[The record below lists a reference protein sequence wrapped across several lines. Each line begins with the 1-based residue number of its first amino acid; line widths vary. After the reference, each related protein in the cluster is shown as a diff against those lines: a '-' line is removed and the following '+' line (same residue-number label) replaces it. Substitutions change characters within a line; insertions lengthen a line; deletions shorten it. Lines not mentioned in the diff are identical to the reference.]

1 MNLRV
6 ATAVT
11 AGVAV
16 LALAGCGPRS
26 AQGQTDSSSSST
38 SSSTPA
44 AESPTGTTSTGQTSP
59 APSSSVTTG
68 PTSTTSSPRTSGSS
82 ASTSSGSSRSA
93 GAAAPSRCLAS
104 HLKVSLAKAEG
115 AAGSTYDTVRFTNTG
130 TAACSLYGYPG
141 VSLVGHGNGTQIGS
155 AADRDRSAA
164 PRTVLVRPNGSTTF
178 VVRVVQAVNYPKST
192 CDPTPADGLR
202 IYPPGS
208 TGALYL
214 PLKAATGCART
225 AVHLLTVRPVG
236 TTL

>member
-1 MNLRV
+1 MNPRV

-44 AESPTGTTSTGQTSP
+44 AQSPTGTTSTGQTSP

-104 HLKVSLAKAEG
+104 HLKVSL
-115 AAGSTYDTVRFTNTG
+115 
-130 TAACSLYGYPG
+130 
-141 VSLVGHGNGTQIGS
+141 VGHGNGTQIGS
-155 AADRDRSAA
+155 AADRDRSVA
-164 PRTVLVRPNGSTTF
+164 PRTVLVKPNGSTTF
-178 VVRVVQAVNYPKST
+178 VVRVVQALNYPKYT
-192 CDPTPADGLR
+192 CGPTPADGLR